1 MGYCLPFFPFYR
13 LMPPRKPAPTPV
25 HTFLLLCSFLLAAT
39 ATLAQSAPTGT
50 IEGRVLNATNG
61 QYLKNVRI
69 TVEGTS
75 LETLTGEFG
84 EYRLTGVPPGSAT
97 VHANYTTLPR
107 ATQAVAVP
115 AGGTTERNF
124 TLGATSTTKEG
135 EPLKLDQFVVE
146 STRETNAEAIA
157 TNEQRFASNIKSVMS
172 SDAFGDVLEGNVG
185 EFLKYMPGVT
195 VDYVAA
201 DVRTISV
208 GGFAPTFT
216 AVSVDGGRAASAVSG
231 NSGRVF
237 ELEQVSIN
245 NVARIEV
252 TRVPT
257 ADQPMDVLGGSVNMI
272 SKSAF
277 EASAPSFT
285 YKLNLSVPSEE
296 WREFY
301 HQTPGPG
308 AEKSFKVLP
317 GFEFSYIKPVSKNFG
332 YTVTALSSNQFAV
345 QHRSQ
350 TTWNNNAA
358 GTGATVANPFLSNY
372 TLQDGP
378 KNNFRDSVAV
388 TADWRLKRNHV
399 LSLTGSL
406 NYYSSPFGNRNINI
420 GTGTN
425 ATPTV
430 TTGTSLSYSPT
441 FTQGATGRGT
451 ITQGASFRDKLGA
464 TQSIGIKY
472 NYNGPPWVIDGR
484 ISFSNSRSWYRDVT
498 RGHFQ
503 SVTTTLQGTAT
514 GTVRFDNIAYPGIG
528 GVVVKDAAG
537 NPIDYLSLAN
547 YRIGN
552 VVSTPSDG
560 ENSVKSADLNVRRNF
575 RVANIPFSLKTGYQV
590 RSNDRDNRRYTET
603 RTFVGADG
611 VANTADDVALPF
623 LDAGYSQHDPFFGF
637 PKIQW
642 VDLTKLHSISQSNS
656 NYFTTTAAQA
666 VANETARI
674 NGSEKFGEVIAATF
688 LQGETSLFRNR
699 VRLVAG
705 WRYEK
710 TKTTGEGPLVDPDAP
725 FQRTA
730 SGSFVDGDPNTT
742 GVQRV
747 RKPEAGA
754 AGSLQELALVRRERL
769 GHGSR
774 SYDGIYPSINGTI
787 NLRENLQLR
796 LAFAKTFGRPDFSEI
811 IPNTTIDEADTPPAP
826 GAVPG
831 VITVRNPGLL
841 PWNGENY
848 DASLEYYFSRGG
860 LASVHGYWK
869 NISNFSNALTSVLTA
884 EMAADFGLD
893 PDYVG
898 WEVRTRTNGGDS
910 KISGVEF
917 DFRQQLS
924 FLGEWGRAFTVNAN
938 LTRLHLEGSRS
949 ADFSNFIPRTG
960 NVGLTFN
967 RRPFN
972 IKLTFNYRGTARQST
987 QAAIQGFQVFDERK
1001 YLDLNFEYAFSK
1013 RATFFA
1019 NGRNI
1024 TNRPQ
1029 DLLNVGI
1036 NPGYSQLSRHEEFG
1050 VQWGLGIKG
1059 RF

>member
-1 MGYCLPFFPFYR
+1 MKPENLPLR
-13 LMPPRKPAPTPV
+13 LGRALV
-25 HTFLLLCSFLLAAT
+25 AIAGALLAVGIAF
-39 ATLAQSAPTGT
+39 AQSATGT

-61 QYLKNVRI
+61 QYVKNARVI
-69 TVEGTS
+69 VEGTR

-84 EYRLTGVPPGSAT
+84 EYQLRDVPAGSAT
-97 VHANYTTLPR
+97 VRAIYSTLQPESH
-107 ATQAVAVP
+107 TLNVI
-115 AGGTTERNF
+115 AGNIAERNF
-124 TLGATSTTKEG
+124 TLGATVKEG
-135 EPLKLDQFVVE
+135 EAIKLDQFVVA
-146 STRETNAEAIA
+146 SSRETNAEAIA
-157 TNEQRFASNIKSVMS
+157 TNEQRYAANIKSVMS

-185 EFLKYMPGVT
+185 EFVKYLPGVT

-208 GGFAPTFT
+208 GGFAPNFT
-216 AVSVDGGRAASAVSG
+216 GVSIDGGRAASAVSG
-231 NSGRVF
+231 NSNRVF

-257 ADQPMDVLGGSVNMI
+257 ADQPMDVLGGSVNLI

-277 EASAPSFT
+277 EASAPSLS

-296 WREFY
+296 YREFY
-301 HQTPGPG
+301 HRTPGPDSG
-308 AEKSFKVLP
+308 KSYKVLP
-317 GFEFSYIKPVSKNFG
+317 GFELSYINPVSKTFG
-332 YTVTALSSNQFAV
+332 YTVTALSSNQFTV

-358 GTGATVANPFLSNY
+358 GTGASVANPFLSNY

-378 KNNFRDSVAV
+378 KNNFRDSIAV

-399 LSLTGSL
+399 LSVTGSL

-425 ATPTV
+425 ATPTPAS
-430 TTGTSLSYSPT
+430 GTPLSFSPT
-441 FTQGATGRGT
+441 FTQGASGRGS
-451 ITQGASFRDKLGA
+451 ITQGASFRDKLGT
-464 TQSIGIKY
+464 TQSAGLKY
-472 NYNGPPWVIDGR
+472 NFNGPRWVIDAR
-484 ISFSNSRSWYRDVT
+484 TSFSNSRSWYRDVT
-498 RGHFQ
+498 RGHYQ
-503 SVTTTLQGTAT
+503 SVTTTLQGTGT

-528 GVVVKDAAG
+528 AVVVKDATG
-537 NPIDYLSLAN
+537 GIIDHTRLAN
-547 YRIGN
+547 YRISN

-560 ENSVKSADLNVRRNF
+560 ENTVLTFDLNVRRNF
-575 RVANIPFSLKTGYQV
+575 RVGDLPMSLKTGYQV
-590 RSNDRDNRRYTET
+590 RDNQRDNRRYTET

-611 VANTADDVALPF
+611 LANTADDAALPY
-623 LDAGYSQHDPFFGF
+623 LDAGYSDHNPFFGF
-637 PKIQW
+637 PKVQW
-642 VDLTKLHSISQSNS
+642 VDLTKLYQTSLSNP

-674 NGSEKFGEVIAATF
+674 NGSEKFGEVISATY
-688 LQGETSLFRNR
+688 LQADTSLFENR

-710 TKTTGEGPLVDPDAP
+710 TKTSGEGPLVDPDAP

-730 SGSFVDGDPNTT
+730 SGAFVDGDPNTA
-742 GVQRV
+742 GIQRV
-747 RKPEAGA
+747 RRPEAGA
-754 AGSLQELALVRRERL
+754 AGSMQELLLVRRERL
-769 GHGSR
+769 GHGNR
-774 SYDGIYPSINGTI
+774 SYDGIYPSINATVT
-787 NLRENLQLR
+787 LLENLQLR

-811 IPNTTIDEADTPPAP
+811 IPNTTIDESDAPPAP
-826 GAVPG
+826 GAAPG
-831 VITVRNPGLL
+831 VITVRNPALK
-841 PWNGENY
+841 PWTGTNY
-848 DASLEYYFSRGG
+848 DASLEYYFRGGG

-869 NISNFSNALTSVLTA
+869 NISNFSNALTSILTP
-884 EMAADFGLD
+884 EMAQEFGID

-910 KISGVEF
+910 KISGIEF
-917 DFRQQLS
+917 DYRQQLN
-924 FLGEWGRAFTVNAN
+924 FIPKVGRFFTVNAN
-938 LTRLHLEGSRS
+938 VTRLHLEGSRS
-949 ADFSNFIPRTG
+949 GDFSNFIPRTG
-960 NVGLTFN
+960 NVGLVFN

-972 IKLTFNYRGTARQST
+972 VRLTFNYRGAAKQST
-987 QAAIQGFQVFDERK
+987 QAAINGFQFFAERK
-1001 YLDLNFEYAFSK
+1001 YIDLNFEYAFSR
-1013 RATFFA
+1013 RATFFL

-1024 TNRPQ
+1024 TNVPQ
-1029 DLLNVGI
+1029 DLVNVGT